1 MAKFNY
7 RDYMKNNPL
16 LNEVQGDNDE
26 LDDSLG
32 MKHGKKKQTMK
43 QRRADSENMEK
54 AKGKRKYSGDKSK
67 DKVKESYDNV
77 DEEMEKDMKKEEMDP
92 KKKKITVK
100 EFKSQIRERIL
111 AEMKDDMDEEMKG
124 DMDEEMKDMDEMRG
138 GTRFEEDDIKA
149 EGLLDFLKKKKEE
162 APKPK
167 SSSSNEPIGVD
178 YDGNYI
184 YANEGMTEAEEVDVE
199 DDVNID
205 VDVEDD
211 INIDDV
217 SDKSEIEVDS
227 ELAGESSDVSAIL
240 GLLTKAQDKAGKMG
254 DEKLLDQ
261 IGNTITYYT
270 RAHVVKTS

>member
-16 LNEVQGDNDE
+16 LNEAQGYNDE

-67 DKVKESYDNV
+67 DKVKESYDKV
-77 DEEMEKDMKKEEMDP
+77 DEEMDKDMKKEEMDP

-111 AEMKDDMDEEMKG
+111 AEMKDDMDEEMK
-124 DMDEEMKDMDEMRG
+124 DMDEMRG
-138 GTRFEEDDIKA
+138 GRRFEEDDIKA
-149 EGLLDFLKKKKEE
+149 EGLLDFLKKKKKE
-162 APKPK
+162 APKAK
-167 SSSSNEPIGVD
+167 DKGNNEPIGVD

-199 DDVNID
+199 DNEDINID
-205 VDVEDD
+205 VEKD
-211 INIDDV
+211 IDIDDV

-227 ELAGESSDVSAIL
+227 ELSGESSDVTAIL
-240 GLLTKAQDKAGKMG
+240 GLLTKAQEKAESMG

-270 RAHVVKTS
+270 RAHVVKSN

>member
-16 LNEVQGDNDE
+16 LNEAQGDNDE
-26 LDDSLG
+26 LDDHLG
-32 MKHGKKKQTMK
+32 AENGKKKQDMK

-67 DKVKESYDNV
+67 DKVKESYKDM
-77 DEEMEKDMKKEEMDP
+77 DEGMDKDMKKEEMKNEMDP
-92 KKKKITVK
+92 KKKMTVK
-100 EFKSQIRERIL
+100 EFKAQIKERIL
-111 AEMKDDMDEEMKG
+111 AEMNEE
-124 DMDEEMKDMDEMRG
+124 
-138 GTRFEEDDIKA
+138 EEDGMREEEDTMREEDKVD
-149 EGLLDFLKKKKEE
+149 EGLFDFLKKKKKE
-162 APKPK
+162 APKSK
-167 SSSSNEPIGVD
+167 DKDNNEPIGVD

-184 YANEGMTEAEEVDVE
+184 YANEGMTEAEEVDVK

-211 INIDDV
+211 IDIDDV

-240 GLLTKAQDKAGKMG
+240 GLLTKAQEKAANMG

-270 RAHVVKTS
+270 RAHVVK